1 MKLGKLLILF
11 TKVIPIVM
19 AISYIADDILLYY
32 GIDSVFINYFSGIS
46 LLTLIYLYLT
56 SYTLK
61 FCAYH
66 RIPLHYIIVCNAI
79 SFYDYY
85 VGFPVEDITYLGMQL
100 AVFMIFMLLYI
111 YLKFRK

>member
-11 TKVIPIVM
+11 TKVIPIIM

-56 SYTLK
+56 
-61 FCAYH
+61 FE
-66 RIPLHYIIVCNAI
+66 
-79 SFYDYY
+79 F
-85 VGFPVEDITYLGMQL
+85 
-100 AVFMIFMLLYI
+100 IF
-111 YLKFRK
+111 R